1 MALADFQSSSKE
13 LEDEMEKE
21 LANTERRETE
31 LRHEA
36 ERLRSDVDAWK
47 VGLRPMKL
55 LRVRAESMSCRST
68 EPSPRHPQGTLQDYA
83 AYATRIRTFTKLRES
98 IKRKVARH
106 RIG

>member
-36 ERLRSDVDAWK
+36 ERLRSDVDLWK
-47 VGLRPMKL
+47 VRLNRLTACVL
-55 LRVRAESMSCRST
+55 LDPQADLLQSLT
-68 EPSPRHPQGTLQDYA
+68 EPASRYP
-83 AYATRIRTFTKLRES
+83 
-98 IKRKVARH
+98 
-106 RIG
+106 

>member
-36 ERLRSDVDAWK
+36 ERLRGDVDAWK
-47 VGLRPMKL
+47 VSRGLFGIL
-55 LRVRAESMSCRST
+55 ALFVLS
-68 EPSPRHPQGTLQDYA
+68 L
-83 AYATRIRTFTKLRES
+83 
-98 IKRKVARH
+98 
-106 RIG
+106 